1 MAENTTDE
9 TVDYNSEGNSQGPTN
24 PKDRRTGYSS
34 VSELLRANYLNTLKK
49 GAPSVQPLF
58 KAARAGQLPI
68 QKEQA
73 KQEVKPAFSMKD
85 VEAAAMAEMKPRV
98 EAVKPAVKAKEVTGE
113 KPKGIVLEKSKA
125 NINTYENALIAVDN
139 QAKLYANQ
147 LPADM
152 PMRDVFVTQKKE
164 DFLSRFKKGELR
176 IAKDD
181 KGFPVL
187 KNVIDGTIANFID
200 GVQNTLNAN
209 SQVADFDMMDKDEQ
223 ISFMK
228 GSKRVQIPTI
238 GEAGKPNKTR
248 YIDRPM
254 DKDLGTVGMERRGAF
269 AETASMMGGVMPD
282 IATGIAVGA
291 IPGLGQMLSP
301 AVVGAVQG
309 KRQQFDSMNQAFQ
322 KAKQSGLSDDD
333 AYEVANN
340 FWNSKVPLITG
351 AAEGAV
357 SQYLGNKVLN
367 KFADLAPAR
376 DLKSFGEATKAF
388 LKDAASNGKEL
399 ALSGFLDGAVAYS
412 MEKVR
417 GGSDDSA
424 EEQFKAEFLTQ
435 LGFAAIGGAVSVPK
449 YVKSYAYNAISN
461 LDNQT
466 IYNNMVAMEQTGL
479 VPEGTAKKAVDD
491 VNKFRDTKAKVM
503 VSNQD
508 AVPTVAGLTMKA
520 EALQEQIKN
529 TPETNISALNALN
542 TELEQVNERISR
554 AQASDDPLTEEV
566 DDKTGLNIKNKQYAT
581 TISEGQEST
590 ATSSI
595 SQYQGTQ
602 GIQNQASNEADNRY
616 SAFGSKTQQQKIVID
631 AQNADTVSIE
641 NPITPADTV
650 MSQAPS
656 MISALKAIKPNLKVA
671 GMPSIQEYGDVLVQ
685 TELDNGETVSKQ
697 REKALRG
704 SNGAYDSISDT
715 IYLNLENINKRGKT
729 STLFHEGA
737 HPIINIIAEQNSEA
751 VGTLYNQLRDLSETL
766 DGVNGVLAFGDGY
779 SIYGDDTVKSE
790 AIVEFIARVADG
802 QIELPVDQPTVMQ
815 NILDVI
821 RGFLDIIGLGTDINS
836 LDDIKSIAA
845 KIKEAFQT
853 GKEIIVVSETSGSAT
868 EAGITSDTIVIN
880 AGNIKP
886 TERGPNKEG
895 LNLEISERN
904 FDEKNLKFIDISD
917 IDGASAFIFAADKA
931 ISAFVKSPSGY
942 VHEFN
947 GGVGYSYQDGTGVWA
962 FTTKAAA
969 QKFLNRAKA
978 SDGVGLIMSQKE
990 EGITGSYDFY
1000 GYMMGEFYNAIDK
1013 GVAEKDLAKYLDS
1026 KLDTNVKKGQT
1037 FRQLLA
1043 SKGKK
1048 TSIESIADLENLMPI
1063 EGPSKFSYDQRGG
1076 FTKKVFSAFT
1086 EKNFGIPRLETA
1098 LDISNDPLV
1107 KSAEYGDIVA
1117 AIQIDKNSPI
1127 VDTRTDNRFK
1137 NHPSYPF
1144 VVTGTPI
1151 GIFNKFYDVRDI
1163 APSFIPASKEA
1174 NQTPLGQRGKPQ
1186 AAKSAMGAQPIISV
1200 RKQLALQ
1207 QEGGTRK
1214 SAKQTA
1220 KENARTE
1227 ADAAASFAYNINAK
1241 KRAQESIEKT
1251 GLITDIK
1258 NKYKNIKL
1266 GGIEN
1271 QTTLINLLRN
1281 KGEAGAVAES
1291 LLTTSR
1297 GFGAQSALISEDL
1310 KDSVYG
1316 GLSDKNDIEI
1326 LGSKTSEVELLNQI
1340 ISARRIVAIQ
1350 NMVEDKFNELQA
1362 MRAQMKKLRSKAK
1375 KEALQVRIDATVE
1388 YLQGRKVLGRKY
1400 NPQTQTT
1407 TEYLQ
1412 NYQVGSTVDATGKKV
1427 ADNAGFAKKRI
1438 ELLQKEIDNV
1448 AMFDGATFEDLNN
1461 RADKMFNTFKK
1472 LMDEKLENGLS
1483 SKEQHEFYTKYD
1495 YVPITYIDK
1504 ILKEE
1509 NPEYTRVLSKN
1520 PNQLRKAVL
1529 TGGAEGDI
1537 LTDYENVFQVFAAGH
1552 YKSISNNRAALG
1564 LVKFAESIPDNG
1576 MIEIV
1581 NPLVDDEG
1589 EVRLDMEGN
1598 PVYPKAP
1605 EGKSYIFYYEDGQK
1619 KALLADDEITEQWNA
1634 KYRQSDEINT
1644 LANITF
1650 ASLAQKIFTGKN
1662 PGFGI
1667 FQMIALDPITA
1678 AVATDV
1684 FAPSVPVAYA
1694 QIALGGVD
1702 KVGWRGSIQQV
1713 IKRGDKYRLAAKWGA
1728 FTEMNAGKELE
1739 TSLLSKD
1746 VVDGS
1751 NYEKLMN
1758 NASKYSS
1765 KPVEFID
1772 KLIDATGL
1780 GKVSDVTE
1788 KATRLI
1794 IFDRARVVFTEKF
1807 AKENGRQPNTSE
1819 MNDIYAKA
1827 AHEARRSSDFARGGS
1842 IIKPA
1847 SRLIIYLN
1855 STVRTGVSVTDQ
1867 IKKNPGRAAYQLAEM
1882 LSIGGMLTAY
1892 SAGVLN
1898 MAWEDEEEKK
1908 KKKAAWDSLSEYQ
1921 KLNYLNI
1928 YVGGDIPERA
1938 FVKVPLPPVYKN
1950 FWVAGMMGFES
1961 KVNNAIYSKAD
1972 YVGAIANANPFGDI
1986 TEIPAKLPPG
1996 AAAMMAYNNLDLFT
2010 KKQIVKDE
2018 ADIPDSIEGATDE
2031 AVSTFYKKVGSA
2043 TGLSPQRMQAAGQ
2056 KIYGQ
2061 PERNPLIYLP
2071 KIAFES
2077 AIELASG
2084 APVSIKNDIEKDWKG
2099 AIFNGLSLQKRMFA
2113 GTPNYYKSLI
2123 EGDLLEIEHLRSKAF
2138 GALLAN
2144 KKDSQEEYDNYNKQI
2159 ENKFAEIIKTLEP
2172 VKKDY
2177 PSLYSKL
2184 VTLSSDKRG
2193 GIAGNISK
2201 SVSADMKR
2209 KYIQKNYDQN
2219 VYQAYIINDAKIRAK
2234 YIFDQASD
2242 MDAKEKNNYFGLL
2255 YNLGVMNADNPTGIE
2270 YMKLAQPKNK

>member
-49 GAPSVQPLF
+49 GATSVQPLF
-58 KAARAGQLPI
+58 KAARAGQLPV

-73 KQEVKPAFSMKD
+73 KQGVKPAFSMKD

-98 EAVKPAVKAKEVTGE
+98 EAVKPVVKAKEVTGE

-125 NINTYENALIAVDN
+125 NINTYENALIAIDN

-152 PMRDVFVTQKKE
+152 PMRDVFVAQKKE

-269 AETASMMGGVMPD
+269 AETVSMMGGVMPD

-333 AYEVANN
+333 AYEVATN
-340 FWNSKVPLITG
+340 FWNSKVPLLTG

-376 DLKSFGEATKAF
+376 DLKSFGQATKAF

-704 SNGAYDSISDT
+704 SNGAYDPISDT

-880 AGNIKP
+880 SGNIKP

-895 LNLEISERN
+895 LNLEIAERN

-917 IDGASAFIFAADKA
+917 IDGANAFIFAADKA
-931 ISAFVKSPSGY
+931 VSAFVKSPSGY

-1000 GYMMGEFYNAIDK
+1000 GYMIGELNNAIDK
-1013 GVAEKDLAKYLDS
+1013 GVPEKDLVKYLDS

-1048 TSIESIADLENLMPI
+1048 TNIESIADLENLMPI

-1186 AAKSAMGAQPIISV
+1186 AAKSAMGAQPIIAV

-1251 GLITDIK
+1251 GLVTKIK
-1258 NKYKNIKL
+1258 NVYKDIKL

-1281 KGEAGAVAES
+1281 KGEAGAVSES

-1316 GLSDKNDIEI
+1316 GLSDKNDIEV
-1326 LGSKTSEVELLNQI
+1326 LGNKTSEVELLNQL

-1350 NMVEDKFNELQA
+1350 DMVQDKFNELQE

-1375 KEALQVRIDATVE
+1375 KEALQVKIDAAVE
-1388 YLQGRKVLGRKY
+1388 YLQDRKVLGRKY

-1472 LMDEKLENGLS
+1472 LMDEKLENGLV

-1504 ILKEE
+1504 ILKDE

-1537 LTDYENVFQVFAAGH
+1537 LTDYDTVFQVFAAGH

-1564 LVKFAESIPDNG
+1564 LVKFAESVPDNG

-1605 EGKSYIFYYEDGQK
+1605 EGKSYIFYYEDGQR
-1619 KALLADDEITEQWNA
+1619 KALLAIDEIAEQWNA
-1634 KYRQSDEINT
+1634 RYIQSDEVNT

-1739 TSLLSKD
+1739 SSLLSKE
-1746 VVDGS
+1746 VVDGTG
-1751 NYEKLMN
+1751 YEKLIN

-1898 MAWEDEEEKK
+1898 MAWEDDEEKK
-1908 KKKAAWDSLSEYQ
+1908 KKKAAWDALSEYQ

-1928 YVGGDIPERA
+1928 YVGGDVPERA

-2010 KKQIVKDE
+2010 KRQIVKDE
-2018 ADIPDSIEGATDE
+2018 ADIPDNYEEGVDE
-2031 AVSTFYKKVGSA
+2031 SVSTFYKKIGNM

-2099 AIFNGLSLQKRMFA
+2099 AIFNGLSLQKRIFA

-2123 EGDLLEIEHLRSKAF
+2123 EGDLLEIEYLRSKAF

-2144 KKDSQEEYDNYNKQI
+2144 KEGSQEEYDNYNKQI
-2159 ENKFAEIIKTLEP
+2159 ESKFAEIRKTLEP
-2172 VKKDY
+2172 VKKNY
-2177 PSLYSKL
+2177 PSLYNKM

-2193 GIAGNISK
+2193 GVVGNISK
-2201 SVSADMKR
+2201 SVSEDMKR
-2209 KYIQKNYDQN
+2209 KYIKKNYDQN

-2255 YNLGVMNADNPTGIE
+2255 YNLGLMNADNPTGIE

>member
-58 KAARAGQLPI
+58 KAAKAGQLPV

-73 KQEVKPAFSMKD
+73 KQEAKPAFSMKD

-98 EAVKPAVKAKEVTGE
+98 EAVKPVVKAKEVTGE

-152 PMRDVFVTQKKE
+152 PMRDVFVAQKKE

-333 AYEVANN
+333 AYEVATN
-340 FWNSKVPLITG
+340 FWNSKVPLLTG

-376 DLKSFGEATKAF
+376 DLKSFGQATKAF

-616 SAFGSKTQQQKIVID
+616 SAFGSKTQQEKIVID

-641 NPITPADTV
+641 NPTTPADTV

-704 SNGAYDSISDT
+704 SNGAYDPISDT

-895 LNLEISERN
+895 LNLEIAERN

-917 IDGASAFIFAADKA
+917 IDGANAFIFAADKA
-931 ISAFVKSPSGY
+931 VSAFVKSPSGY

-1000 GYMMGEFYNAIDK
+1000 GYMIGELNNAIEK
-1013 GVAEKDLAKYLDS
+1013 GVPEKDLVKYLDS

-1048 TSIESIADLENLMPI
+1048 TNIESIADLENLMPI

-1241 KRAQESIEKT
+1241 KRAQEAAGKT
-1251 GLITDIK
+1251 SLISKIK
-1258 NKYKNIKL
+1258 NTYKSIKIA
-1266 GGIEN
+1266 GIDN
-1271 QTTLINLLRN
+1271 QTTLVNLLRDN
-1281 KGEAGAVAES
+1281 GEAGAIAEA

-1297 GFGAQSALISEDL
+1297 GYGSQASIISEDL
-1310 KDSVYG
+1310 TEAVYG
-1316 GLSDKNDIEI
+1316 GLSEKANIEI
-1326 LGSKTSEVELLNQI
+1326 LGNKVSEVELLNQL

-1350 NMVEDKFNELQA
+1350 DMVQDKFNELQA
-1362 MRAQMKKLRSKAK
+1362 MREQMKKLRSKAK
-1375 KEALQVRIDATVE
+1375 KEALQVKIDAAVE
-1388 YLQGRKVLGRKY
+1388 YLQDRKVLGKKY

-1427 ADNAGFAKKRI
+1427 ADNAGFANKRI
-1438 ELLQKEIDNV
+1438 EIINKYE
-1448 AMFDGATFEDLNN
+1448 GSSKLNQ
-1461 RADKMFNTFKK
+1461 RADKMFDAFKK
-1472 LMDEKLENGLS
+1472 LMDEKLENGLV
-1483 SKEQHEFYTKYD
+1483 SKEQYDFYTKYD

-1504 ILKEE
+1504 ILKED
-1509 NPEYTRVLSKN
+1509 NPEYARVLSKN

-1537 LTDYENVFQVFAAGH
+1537 LTDYDTVFQVFTAGH
-1552 YKSISNNRAALG
+1552 YRSISNNKAAVG
-1564 LVKFAESIPDNG
+1564 LAKFAENVPDNG

-1605 EGKSYIFYYEDGQK
+1605 EGKSYIFYYEGGQK

-1634 KYRQSDEINT
+1634 RYNQSDAVNV
-1644 LANITF
+1644 LANVTL

-1667 FQMIALDPITA
+1667 YQMIALDPITA

-1702 KVGWRGSIQQV
+1702 NVGWKGSIQQV

-1746 VVDGS
+1746 VIDGTAS
-1751 NYEKLMN
+1751 EKLLN
-1758 NASKYSS
+1758 SASKYSS
-1765 KPVEFID
+1765 KPIELID
-1772 KLIDATGL
+1772 KLIDSTGL

-1842 IIKPA
+1842 MIKPM

-1855 STVRTGVSVTDQ
+1855 STVRTGVSVIDQ

-1908 KKKAAWDSLSEYQ
+1908 KKKAAWDALSEYQ

-1928 YVGGDIPERA
+1928 YVGGDVPERA

-1986 TEIPAKLPPG
+1986 TEVPAKLPPG

-2031 AVSTFYKKVGSA
+2031 AVSTFYKKVGSV
-2043 TGLSPQRMQAAGQ
+2043 TGLSPARMQAAGQ

-2061 PERNPLIYLP
+2061 PERNPLIYIP
-2071 KIAFES
+2071 KIAFET

-2123 EGDLLEIEHLRSKAF
+2123 EGDLLEIEYLRSKAF

-2144 KKDSQEEYDNYNKQI
+2144 KEGSQEEYDNYNKQI
-2159 ENKFAEIIKTLEP
+2159 ESKFAEIRKTLEP
-2172 VKKDY
+2172 VKKNY
-2177 PSLYSKL
+2177 PSLYNKM

-2193 GIAGNISK
+2193 GVVGNISK
-2201 SVSADMKR
+2201 SVSEDMKR
-2209 KYIQKNYDQN
+2209 KYIKKNYDQN

-2255 YNLGVMNADNPTGIE
+2255 YNLGLMNADNPTGIE

>member
-1 MAENTTDE
+1 
-9 TVDYNSEGNSQGPTN
+9 
-24 PKDRRTGYSS
+24 
-34 VSELLRANYLNTLKK
+34 
-49 GAPSVQPLF
+49 
-58 KAARAGQLPI
+58 
-68 QKEQA
+68 
-73 KQEVKPAFSMKD
+73 
-85 VEAAAMAEMKPRV
+85 
-98 EAVKPAVKAKEVTGE
+98 
-113 KPKGIVLEKSKA
+113 
-125 NINTYENALIAVDN
+125 
-139 QAKLYANQ
+139 
-147 LPADM
+147 
-152 PMRDVFVTQKKE
+152 
-164 DFLSRFKKGELR
+164 
-176 IAKDD
+176 
-181 KGFPVL
+181 
-187 KNVIDGTIANFID
+187 
-200 GVQNTLNAN
+200 
-209 SQVADFDMMDKDEQ
+209 
-223 ISFMK
+223 
-228 GSKRVQIPTI
+228 
-238 GEAGKPNKTR
+238 
-248 YIDRPM
+248 
-254 DKDLGTVGMERRGAF
+254 
-269 AETASMMGGVMPD
+269 
-282 IATGIAVGA
+282 
-291 IPGLGQMLSP
+291 
-301 AVVGAVQG
+301 
-309 KRQQFDSMNQAFQ
+309 
-322 KAKQSGLSDDD
+322 
-333 AYEVANN
+333 
-340 FWNSKVPLITG
+340 
-351 AAEGAV
+351 
-357 SQYLGNKVLN
+357 
-367 KFADLAPAR
+367 
-376 DLKSFGEATKAF
+376 
-388 LKDAASNGKEL
+388 
-399 ALSGFLDGAVAYS
+399 
-412 MEKVR
+412 
-417 GGSDDSA
+417 
-424 EEQFKAEFLTQ
+424 
-435 LGFAAIGGAVSVPK
+435 
-449 YVKSYAYNAISN
+449 
-461 LDNQT
+461 
-466 IYNNMVAMEQTGL
+466 
-479 VPEGTAKKAVDD
+479 
-491 VNKFRDTKAKVM
+491 
-503 VSNQD
+503 
-508 AVPTVAGLTMKA
+508 MKA

-641 NPITPADTV
+641 NPTTPADTV

-656 MISALKAIKPNLKVA
+656 MISALKTIKPNLKVA

-704 SNGAYDSISDT
+704 SNGAYDPISDT

-895 LNLEISERN
+895 LNLEIAERN

-1000 GYMMGEFYNAIDK
+1000 GYMIGEFYNAIDK

-1200 RKQLALQ
+1200 KKQLALQ

-1241 KRAQESIEKT
+1241 KRAQEAAGKT
-1251 GLITDIK
+1251 SLISKIK
-1258 NKYKNIKL
+1258 NTYKSIKVA
-1266 GGIEN
+1266 GIDN
-1271 QTTLINLLRN
+1271 QTTLVNLLRDN
-1281 KGEAGAVAES
+1281 GEAGAIAEA

-1297 GFGAQSALISEDL
+1297 GYGSQASIISEDL
-1310 KDSVYG
+1310 TEAVYG
-1316 GLSDKNDIEI
+1316 GLSEKANIEI
-1326 LGSKTSEVELLNQI
+1326 LGNKVSEVELLNQL

-1350 NMVEDKFNELQA
+1350 DMVQDKFNDLQA

-1375 KEALQVRIDATVE
+1375 KEALQVKIDAAVE
-1388 YLQGRKVLGRKY
+1388 YLQDRKVLGKKY

-1427 ADNAGFAKKRI
+1427 ADNAGFANKRI
-1438 ELLQKEIDNV
+1438 ELINKYE
-1448 AMFDGATFEDLNN
+1448 GSSKLNE
-1461 RADKMFNTFKK
+1461 RADKMFDTFKK
-1472 LMDEKLENGLS
+1472 LMDEKLENGLV
-1483 SKEQHEFYTKYD
+1483 SKEQYDFYTKYD

-1504 ILKEE
+1504 ILKED
-1509 NPEYTRVLSKN
+1509 NPEYARVLSKN

-1537 LTDYENVFQVFAAGH
+1537 LTDYDTVFQVFTAGH
-1552 YKSISNNRAALG
+1552 YRSISNNKAAVG
-1564 LVKFAESIPDNG
+1564 LAKFAENVPDNG

-1605 EGKSYIFYYEDGQK
+1605 EGKSYIFYYEGGQK

-1634 KYRQSDEINT
+1634 RYNQSDAVNV
-1644 LANITF
+1644 LANVTL

-1667 FQMIALDPITA
+1667 YQMIALDPITA

-1702 KVGWRGSIQQV
+1702 NVGWKGSIQQV

-1746 VVDGS
+1746 VIDGTAS
-1751 NYEKLMN
+1751 EKLLN
-1758 NASKYSS
+1758 SASKYSS
-1765 KPVEFID
+1765 KPIELID

-1842 IIKPA
+1842 MIKPM

-1855 STVRTGVSVTDQ
+1855 STVRTGVSVIDQ
-1867 IKKNPGRAAYQLAEM
+1867 IKKNPGRAAYQMAEM

-1892 SAGVLN
+1892 SAGAIN
-1898 MAWEDEEEKK
+1898 MPWEDDEEKK
-1908 KKKAAWDSLSEYQ
+1908 KKKAAWDALSEYQ

-1928 YVGGDIPERA
+1928 YIGGDVPERA
-1938 FVKVPLPPVYKN
+1938 FVKIPLPPFFKN
-1950 FWVAGMMGFES
+1950 FWVSAMMGFES

-1972 YVGAIANANPFGDI
+1972 YVGAISNANPFGDI
-1986 TEIPAKLPPG
+1986 TEVPAKLPPG

-2010 KKQIVKDE
+2010 KRQIVKDE

-2043 TGLSPQRMQAAGQ
+2043 TGLSPARMQAAGQ

-2061 PERNPLIYLP
+2061 PERNPLIYIP
-2071 KIAFES
+2071 KIAFET

-2123 EGDLLEIEHLRSKAF
+2123 EGDLLEIEYLRSKAF

-2144 KKDSQEEYDNYNKQI
+2144 KEGSQEEYDNYNKQI
-2159 ENKFAEIIKTLEP
+2159 ESKFAEIRKTLEP
-2172 VKKDY
+2172 VKKNY
-2177 PSLYSKL
+2177 PSLYNKM

-2193 GIAGNISK
+2193 GVVGNISK
-2201 SVSADMKR
+2201 SVSEDMKR
-2209 KYIQKNYDQN
+2209 KYIKNNYDQN
-2219 VYQAYIINDAKIRAK
+2219 VYQAYIINDAKTRAK

-2255 YNLGVMNADNPTGIE
+2255 YNLGLMNADNPTGIE
-2270 YMKLAQPKNK
+2270 YMKLAQPKNKKEGTRLIFFSFFAY

>member
-9 TVDYNSEGNSQGPTN
+9 SVNFNSEDNSQGPTN
-24 PKDRRTGYSS
+24 PKDQRTGYSS
-34 VSELLRANYLNTLKK
+34 VSELLRANYLNTIKK

-58 KAARAGQLPI
+58 KAARAGQLPV

-73 KQEVKPAFSMKD
+73 KEQAKPAFSMKD
-85 VEAAAMAEMKPRV
+85 VEAAAMAEMKPKT

-125 NINTYENALIAVDN
+125 NINTYENALTAVEN

-152 PMRDVFVTQKKE
+152 PMRDVFVAQKKE

-176 IAKDD
+176 VAKDD

-200 GVQNTLNAN
+200 GVQNTLSANA
-209 SQVADFDMMDKDEQ
+209 QVADFDMMDKDEQ

-238 GEAGKPNKTR
+238 SEAGKPNKTR
-248 YIDRPM
+248 YLDKPM

-269 AETASMMGGVMPD
+269 AETAAMMGGVMPD
-282 IATGIAVGA
+282 IATGIAVGS

-333 AYEVANN
+333 AYEVATN

-376 DLKSFGEATKAF
+376 DLKSFGQATKAF
-388 LKDAASNGKEL
+388 LKDAAANGKEL

-479 VPEGTAKKAVDD
+479 VPDGTAKKTVED
-491 VNKFRDTKAKVM
+491 VNKFRDTKGKVM

-529 TPETNISALNALN
+529 TPETNVSALNALN
-542 TELEQVNERISR
+542 TELQQVNDRISR

-566 DDKTGLNIKNKQYAT
+566 DDKTGLNIKTKQYAT
-581 TISEGQEST
+581 TISKGQEST

-616 SAFGSKTQQQKIVID
+616 SAFGSQTQQQKVVID
-631 AQNADTVSIE
+631 SQNASTIKVD
-641 NPITPADTV
+641 NPVTFADTAINMASNV
-650 MSQAPS
+650 V
-656 MISALKAIKPNLKVA
+656 SALKSLKPNLKIA
-671 GMPSIQEYGDVLVQ
+671 AMPNIQEYGDVLVQ
-685 TELDNGETVSKQ
+685 AELDNGEAVSKQ

-704 SNGAYDSISDT
+704 SNGAYDPINDI
-715 IYLNLENINKRGKT
+715 IYLNLENINKRGKK

-751 VGTLYNQLRDLSETL
+751 VGTLYNQLRDLSETI
-766 DGVNGVLAFGDGY
+766 DGVNGALAFGDGY

-802 QIELPVDQPTVMQ
+802 QIELPVQEPIVMK

-821 RGFLDIIGLGTDINS
+821 KGFLDIIGLGTDINS
-836 LDDIKSIAA
+836 IDDIKSIAA

-853 GKEIIVVSETSGSAT
+853 GKEIVVVSETTGSAT
-868 EAGITSDTIVIN
+868 EAGITSETIVIN

-886 TERGPNKEG
+886 TERGVNKEG
-895 LNLEISERN
+895 LNLEIAERN
-904 FDEKNLKFIDISD
+904 FDEKNLKFIDITD
-917 IDGASAFIFAADKA
+917 IDGANAFIFAADKA
-931 ISAFVKSPSGY
+931 VSAIVKSPSGY

-962 FTTKAAA
+962 FTTKDAA
-969 QKFLNRAKA
+969 QKFLNRAKT

-990 EGITGSYDFY
+990 QGITGSYDFY
-1000 GYMMGEFYNAIDK
+1000 GYMLGELYNAIDK
-1013 GVAEKDLAKYLDS
+1013 GVSEKDLVKYLDS
-1026 KLDTNVKKGQT
+1026 KLDTNVTTGET
-1037 FRQLLA
+1037 FRQLLS

-1063 EGPSKFSYDQRGG
+1063 DGPSKFSYEQRGG

-1098 LDISNDPLV
+1098 LAISNDPMV
-1107 KSAEYGDIVA
+1107 KDAEYGDIVA

-1163 APSFIPASKEA
+1163 APNFIPASKEA
-1174 NQTPLGQRGKPQ
+1174 NQTPLGERGKPQ
-1186 AAKSAMGAQPIISV
+1186 AAKAAMGAQPIISV
-1200 RKQLALQ
+1200 GKKQLALQ

-1227 ADAAASFAYNINAK
+1227 ADAAASFVYNMNAK
-1241 KRAQESIEKT
+1241 KRAQESVEKT
-1251 GLITDIK
+1251 GLVTKIK
-1258 NKYKNIKL
+1258 NIYKDIKL
-1266 GGIEN
+1266 GGIDN
-1271 QTTLINLLRN
+1271 QTTLVNLLKN
-1281 KGEAGAVAES
+1281 NGEAGAVAEA

-1297 GFGAQSALISEDL
+1297 GFGAQASLISEDL
-1310 KDSVYG
+1310 TESVYG
-1316 GLSDKNDIEI
+1316 GLSEKNDIDAFGTKTNEI
-1326 LGSKTSEVELLNQI
+1326 ELLNQL

-1350 NMVEDKFNELQA
+1350 NMVQDKFNELQN
-1362 MRAQMKKLRSKAK
+1362 MRAKMKRLRTEASKK
-1375 KEALQVRIDATVE
+1375 ALQVKIDAAVE
-1388 YLQGRKVLGRKY
+1388 YLQDRKVLGRKY
-1400 NPQTQTT
+1400 NPQTKTT

-1412 NYQVGSTVDATGKKV
+1412 NYRVGSTVDASGKQV

-1438 ELLQKEIDNV
+1438 ELLD
-1448 AMFDGATFEDLNN
+1448 AYEDAGKLNE
-1461 RADKMFNTFKK
+1461 RADKMFNTFRK
-1472 LMDEKLENGLS
+1472 LMDEKLENGLV

-1509 NPEYTRVLSKN
+1509 NPEYARILSKN

-1537 LTDYENVFQVFAAGH
+1537 LTDYDTVFQVFAAGH
-1552 YKSISNNRAALG
+1552 YKSIANNKAAVG
-1564 LVKFAESIPDNG
+1564 LAKFAESVPNNG

-1581 NPLVDDEG
+1581 NPLVDDDG
-1589 EVRLDMEGN
+1589 EIRKDKDGN

-1605 EGKSYIFYYEDGQK
+1605 EGKSYIFYYEDGQR
-1619 KALLADDEITEQWNA
+1619 KALLATDEITEQWNA
-1634 KYRQSDEINT
+1634 RYVQSDEINT
-1644 LANITF
+1644 LANLTL

-1702 KVGWRGSIQQV
+1702 NVGWKGSIQEV
-1713 IKRGDKYRLAAKWGA
+1713 VKKGSKYRLAAKWGA

-1739 TSLLSKD
+1739 SSLLSKD
-1746 VVDGS
+1746 IADGTA
-1751 NYEKLMN
+1751 YEKLIN
-1758 NASKYSS
+1758 NASKYSA
-1765 KPVEFID
+1765 KPVELID

-1807 AKENGRQPNTSE
+1807 AKENGRQPNASE

-1855 STVRTGVSVTDQ
+1855 STVRTGVSVIDQ
-1867 IKKNPGRAAYQLAEM
+1867 IKKNPGRAAYQMAEM

-1898 MAWEDEEEKK
+1898 MPWEDDEEKK
-1908 KKKAAWDSLSEYQ
+1908 KKKAAWDALSEYQ

-1928 YVGGDIPERA
+1928 YVGGNVPERA
-1938 FVKVPLPPVYKN
+1938 FIKIPLPPFFKN

-1986 TEIPAKLPPG
+1986 TEVPAKLPPG
-1996 AAAMMAYNNLDLFT
+1996 AAAMLAYNNLDLFT

-2031 AVSTFYKKVGSA
+2031 SVSTFYKKVGKT
-2043 TGLSPQRMQAAGQ
+2043 TGLSPARMQAAGQ

-2077 AIELASG
+2077 AIELATG
-2084 APVSIKNDIEKDWKG
+2084 APVSIKNEIEKDWKG
-2099 AIFNGLSLQKRMFA
+2099 AIFNSLSLQKRMFA
-2113 GTPNYYKSLI
+2113 GTPNYYKSLV
-2123 EGDLLEIEHLRSKAF
+2123 EADMLEVEFLRSKAF
-2138 GALLAN
+2138 GALLTN
-2144 KKDSQEEYDNYNKQI
+2144 KDGSQKEYEDYNKQI
-2159 ENKFAEIIKTLEP
+2159 EAKYAEIRKTLEP
-2172 VKKDY
+2172 IKKEY
-2177 PSLYSKL
+2177 PSLYSQL
-2184 VTLSSDKRG
+2184 VTYTSDKG
-2193 GIAGNISK
+2193 GGLKGNISK
-2201 SVSADMKR
+2201 SVSEDMKR
-2209 KYIQKNYDQN
+2209 KYIQKNYDEN
-2219 VYQAYIINDAKIRAK
+2219 VYQAYIINDAKVRAK

-2242 MDAKEKNNYFGLL
+2242 MDATEKKNYFGLL
-2255 YNLGVMNADNPTGIE
+2255 YNLNIMNTDNPTGIE
-2270 YMKLAQPKNK
+2270 YSKLAKPNNK

>member
-58 KAARAGQLPI
+58 KAARAGQLPV

-73 KQEVKPAFSMKD
+73 KQEAKPAFSMKD

-98 EAVKPAVKAKEVTGE
+98 EAVKPVVKAKEVTGE

-125 NINTYENALIAVDN
+125 NINTYENALIAIDN

-152 PMRDVFVTQKKE
+152 PMRDVFVAQKKE

-282 IATGIAVGA
+282 IATGITVGA

-333 AYEVANN
+333 AYEVATN
-340 FWNSKVPLITG
+340 FWNSKVPLLTG

-376 DLKSFGEATKAF
+376 DLKSFGQATKAF

-602 GIQNQASNEADNRY
+602 GIQNQASNETDNRY

-631 AQNADTVSIE
+631 AQNAATSTIDRPRSLIDGVI
-641 NPITPADTV
+641 NRAANV
-650 MSQAPS
+650 V
-656 MISALKAIKPNLKVA
+656 SALKSIKPNLKIAVI
-671 GMPSIQEYGDVLVQ
+671 PTVQEYGNTLLQ
-685 TELDNGETVSKQ
+685 QELDNGETVSKQ
-697 REKALRG
+697 RERDLRG
-704 SNGAYDSISDT
+704 SNGAFDPENDI
-715 IYLNLENINKRGKT
+715 IYLNAENIAKKAKT
-729 STLFHEGA
+729 STIFHEGA

-853 GKEIIVVSETSGSAT
+853 GKEIIIVSETSGSAT

-895 LNLEISERN
+895 LNLEIAERN

-917 IDGASAFIFAADKA
+917 IDGANAFIFAADKA
-931 ISAFVKSPSGY
+931 VSAFVKSPSGY

-1000 GYMMGEFYNAIDK
+1000 GYMIGEFYNAIDK

-1186 AAKSAMGAQPIISV
+1186 AAKSAMGAQPIIAV

-1251 GLITDIK
+1251 GLISNIK

-1281 KGEAGAVAES
+1281 KGEAGTVAES

-1310 KDSVYG
+1310 TEAVYG

-1350 NMVEDKFNELQA
+1350 NMIEDKFNELQA

-1472 LMDEKLENGLS
+1472 LMDEKLENGIA

-1495 YVPITYIDK
+1495 YVPITYIEK
-1504 ILKEE
+1504 ILQEE
-1509 NPEYTRVLSKN
+1509 NPEYARVVSKN

-1576 MIEIV
+1576 MIQIV

-1619 KALLADDEITEQWNA
+1619 KALLADNEITKQWNA

-1678 AVATDV
+1678 AVATNV

-1739 TSLLSKD
+1739 SSLLSKD
-1746 VVDGS
+1746 VVDGD
-1751 NYEKLMN
+1751 NYEKLIN

-1908 KKKAAWDSLSEYQ
+1908 KKKAAWDALSEYQ

-1928 YVGGDIPERA
+1928 YVGGNVPERA

-2010 KKQIVKDE
+2010 KRQLVKDE

-2043 TGLSPQRMQAAGQ
+2043 TGLSPARMQAAGQ

-2061 PERNPLIYLP
+2061 PERNPLIYIP
-2071 KIAFES
+2071 KIAFET

-2099 AIFNGLSLQKRMFA
+2099 AIFNGLSLQKRMFS

-2144 KKDSQEEYDNYNKQI
+2144 KKGSQEEYDNYNKQI

-2242 MDAKEKNNYFGLL
+2242 MDAKEKSNYFGLL
-2255 YNLGVMNADNPTGIE
+2255 YNLGLMNADNPTGIE